1 MLQML
6 LLSLFALCAGLVLLL
21 WGYRTF
27 LVMLP
32 IFGFFAG
39 FWLGAQVVAAVF
51 GTGFLADV
59 TGFATGFFV
68 GVAAAVL
75 SYLFYAFAVAFVAA
89 AIGYGLGAG
98 LMQAIGLDAWW
109 LVIPMGIVVALVVLF
124 LAFGLNLQKYVIIAL
139 TAIAGANALIL
150 AALLL
155 LGRVSA
161 TQVQGA
167 GNAIQPVLQDG
178 WFWGLVWLAVAVLG
192 VYYQIR
198 SNRVYAFTADDYA
211 MGWGQPN

>member
-1 MLQML
+1 
-6 LLSLFALCAGLVLLL
+6 
-21 WGYRTF
+21 
-27 LVMLP
+27 
-32 IFGFFAG
+32 
-39 FWLGAQVVAAVF
+39 
-51 GTGFLADV
+51 
-59 TGFATGFFV
+59 
-68 GVAAAVL
+68 
-75 SYLFYAFAVAFVAA
+75 
-89 AIGYGLGAG
+89 
-98 LMQAIGLDAWW
+98 MQAIGLDAWW

-139 TAIAGANALIL
+139 TAIAGANALLL